1 MPSELSGGI
10 FIVGKKR
17 KKIALKA
24 KSPAMEGQRLR
35 VAQIHYVS
43 PPDAESRLS
52 RAVDILLGSAV
63 RDLEVGINAKEEE
76 EAPQD
81 SPLTEAMERKD
92 ESQSSGEKARTPPSD
107 S

>member
-24 KSPAMEGQRLR
+24 KSPAMEGQRVG

-52 RAVDILLGSAV
+52 RAADILLSSAARKLEGSTN
-63 RDLEVGINAKEEE
+63 DQKEEE
-76 EAPQD
+76 SSQD
-81 SPLTEAMERKD
+81 SQPEGGAD
-92 ESQSSGEKARTPPSD
+92 QSGGEEG
-107 S
+107 